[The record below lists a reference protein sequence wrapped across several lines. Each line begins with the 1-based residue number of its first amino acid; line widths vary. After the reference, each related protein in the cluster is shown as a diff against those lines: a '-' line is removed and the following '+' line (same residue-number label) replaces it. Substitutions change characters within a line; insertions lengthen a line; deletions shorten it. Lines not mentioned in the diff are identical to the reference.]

1 MIALL
6 ILYRRKET
14 NRGQLTCPKSHSWYG
29 GTWVQTQISPNHK
42 ACDLKGPPTCLAPG
56 AGFMEDSSSP
66 DQRWEGGEQFLDDS
80 STLHL
85 LCALFLLLLHQ
96 LHLRS
101 LGIRSWNLGTPGLE
115 DILVLLTKWQ
125 KENTNGVSRGGKKPK
140 RRKLGERRLKGQEGG
155 EKKSSGTSG
164 QSSG

>member
-42 ACDLKGPPTCLAPG
+42 ACDLKGPPTFLAPG

-80 STLHL
+80 STLHITLVGQL
-85 LCALFLLLLHQ
+85 LSIIIITSVPLQ
-96 LHLRS
+96 I
-101 LGIRSWNLGTPGLE
+101 IRG
-115 DILVLLTKWQ
+115 
-125 KENTNGVSRGGKKPK
+125 
-140 RRKLGERRLKGQEGG
+140 
-155 EKKSSGTSG
+155 
-164 QSSG
+164 